1 MTNTTARPGSKK
13 KTTAKKRT
21 TTKKKTTKKTAK
33 KTASKAGRLT
43 IDEISS
49 GARKLMLANLGLYG
63 KVLDELQNQVVRA
76 KKTIQDAR
84 RDLSKANTQLIGRGE
99 KLIGQVK
106 DLLRRSG
113 APAPK
118 QLTKHLA
125 DLEEAVAKLKRKI
138 GR

>member
-1 MTNTTARPGSKK
+1 
-13 KTTAKKRT
+13 
-21 TTKKKTTKKTAK
+21 
-33 KTASKAGRLT
+33 
-43 IDEISS
+43 
-49 GARKLMLANLGLYG
+49 MLANLGLYG

-84 RDLSKANTQLIGRGE
+84 KDTSKANTQLIARGE
-99 KLIGQVK
+99 KLIVQVK

-113 APAPK
+113 APASK
-118 QLTKHLA
+118 QLKKHLA